1 MTTPEVDPDYLA
13 IAIDAFVAAV
23 AEASAII
30 STGDAGDVPE
40 LFRYAN
46 DLLDI
51 VGDGIAASPEAL
63 GCLDRLREMVSAMW
77 NAVDGA
83 RSLH

>member
-1 MTTPEVDPDYLA
+1 MTDPEFDPDYLD

-40 LFRYAN
+40 LFCYAN

-51 VGDGIAASPEAL
+51 VRDGISASPEAL
-63 GCLDRLREMVSAMW
+63 GYLARLREMVSAMW
-77 NAVDGA
+77 NAVDSA

>member
-1 MTTPEVDPDYLA
+1 MTAPEFDPGYLT

-40 LFRYAN
+40 LLCYAN

-51 VGDGIAASPEAL
+51 VGDGICGSSEAL
-63 GCLDRLREMVSAMW
+63 GYLARLRELVWAMW

-83 RSLH
+83 RSLQ